1 MNQRAASGLSISLP
15 TLRPKLP
22 RWLPFL
28 AIAIAIAIA
37 AGFGLLTST
46 TMRSTA
52 KLPTPA
58 AASVSNVPGSPVSE
72 SLGSDAIAAAIPV
85 VSDRAGRT
93 LPTTVGGLL
102 TLPAIERIRPG
113 PVDAPSDVPPGTA
126 EPLPTGSTS
135 APAPARD
142 CPTWNLIGPWFDP
155 DQATPHPDAWALL
168 ADIAA
173 ELRQTNLPIRIVGHT
188 DIRTTA
194 FLGGNQGLS
203 EARAQAVL
211 DQLVTMDISPNRMAA
226 SGRGASELVN
236 TGTTEFAHQ
245 QNRRVVVALICK
257 S

>member
-37 AGFGLLTST
+37 AGIGLLTST
-46 TMRSTA
+46 TKRSTEN
-52 KLPTPA
+52 LPTTAATSAANGPGS
-58 AASVSNVPGSPVSE
+58 AASE
-72 SLGSDAIAAAIPV
+72 SSGSDAIAAAIPV

-102 TLPAIERIRPG
+102 SMPAIERIRPG
-113 PVDAPSDVPPGTA
+113 PVDTPSDVPTGTA
-126 EPLPTGSTS
+126 EPLPSGSTS
-135 APAPARD
+135 APPRD

-194 FLGGNQGLS
+194 FPGGNQGLS

-211 DQLVTMDISPNRMAA
+211 DQLVTMDVSPNRMIA
-226 SGRGASELVN
+226 SGRGASEVVN

-245 QNRRVVVALICK
+245 QNRRVVVALVCK

>member
-37 AGFGLLTST
+37 AGIGLLTST
-46 TMRSTA
+46 TKRSTA
-52 KLPTPA
+52 NQTTTA
-58 AASVSNVPGSPVSE
+58 AATASRGPGS
-72 SLGSDAIAAAIPV
+72 GASDSSVTDAVATAIPV
-85 VSDRAGRT
+85 VSDRARHA
-93 LPTTVGGLL
+93 LPTIVGGLL
-102 TLPAIERIRPG
+102 TLPAIERVKPPPADIP
-113 PVDAPSDVPPGTA
+113 ADVTLGTA
-126 EPLPTGSTS
+126 GPLPSGSTS
-135 APAPARD
+135 APPRD

-188 DIRTTA
+188 DIRPTA

-211 DQLVTMDISPNRMAA
+211 DQLVTMDISPNRMTA

-236 TGTTEFAHQ
+236 SGTTEFAHQ
-245 QNRRVVVALICK
+245 QNRRVVVALVCK
-257 S
+257 T